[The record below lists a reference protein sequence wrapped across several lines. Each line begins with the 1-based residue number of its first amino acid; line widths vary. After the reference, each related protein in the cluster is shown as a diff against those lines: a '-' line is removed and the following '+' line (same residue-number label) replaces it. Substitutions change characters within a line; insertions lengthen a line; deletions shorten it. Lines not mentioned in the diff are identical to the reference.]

1 MVSDASVDIRSSQP
15 TRWPR
20 RLMYAAAWLAALGCF
35 AVRLV
40 ACAVGPPAGAGPAPN
55 LRPCPDKPNCVCSER
70 GGPDDSRLDP
80 LSIVGSPD
88 EAWARARA
96 AVEAVGGSITHEI
109 PGYLRA
115 TTSSPI
121 LRFVDD
127 LELRMDK
134 EAGVIH
140 VRAAAR
146 VGRSDMGANRKR
158 VEQLRSEYETR

>member
-1 MVSDASVDIRSSQP
+1 MLAIIVLGLTGLVLILMVGLSISSHFGSP
-15 TRWPR
+15 E
-20 RLMYAAAWLAALGCF
+20 LGIGGGK
-35 AVRLV
+35 L
-40 ACAVGPPAGAGPAPN
+40 
-55 LRPCPDKPNCVCSER
+55 LPCPDTPNCVCSER
-70 GGPDDSRLDP
+70 GGPEDSRLDP
-80 LSIVGSPD
+80 LSIVGSPE

-146 VGRSDMGANRKR
+146 VGRSDLGANRKR